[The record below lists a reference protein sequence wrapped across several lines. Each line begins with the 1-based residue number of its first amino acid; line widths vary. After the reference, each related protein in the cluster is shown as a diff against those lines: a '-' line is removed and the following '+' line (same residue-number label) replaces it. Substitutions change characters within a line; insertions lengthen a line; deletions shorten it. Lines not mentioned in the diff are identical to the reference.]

1 MSSIENRE
9 NFYMYHLDNLIDLYD
24 NLKDK
29 YKLTGFMDNSKLY
42 KFIEIILDN
51 IIFKDIDIEDDSDN
65 DNYNDTSDDDYVE

>member
-1 MSSIENRE
+1 MSSIENRD

-51 IIFKDIDIEDDSDN
+51 IIFKDVDIEHDSDN

>member
-51 IIFKDIDIEDDSDN
+51 IIFKDVDIEHDSDN

>member
-42 KFIEIILDN
+42 NFIEIILDN
-51 IIFKDIDIEDDSDN
+51 IIFKDIVIEDDSDN